1 MTMNTMFVFPFII
14 IFFGRDEIFL
24 GIYFGIKVSPD
35 EEDEED
41 DPDDPDEVDQGNRL
55 KSNSN
60 VHLFIWPP
68 M

>member
-1 MTMNTMFVFPFII
+1 MDFQRLL
-14 IFFGRDEIFL
+14 FFGRDEIFL
-24 GIYFGIKVSPD
+24 GIYIGIKVSPD
-35 EEDEED
+35 EED
-41 DPDDPDEVDQGNRL
+41 DPDDPGEVDQWNRL